1 MFYLTFISLFK
12 ERSRLCFMR
21 LCFIY
26 APVFYLT
33 FISLFKEP
41 VFLSLFIADLY
52 ALSKGEVAGTKNN
65 ESGPVKTSMLW
76 PTPSSDGSQGF
87 HIQTTS

>member
-1 MFYLTFISLFK
+1 VFLSLN
-12 ERSRLCFMR
+12 SHNHIADLYS
-21 LCFIY
+21 Y
-26 APVFYLT
+26 A
-33 FISLFKEP
+33 P

>member
-1 MFYLTFISLFK
+1 MFYYYS
-12 ERSRLCFMR
+12 
-21 LCFIY
+21 Y
-26 APVFYLT
+26 APVFL
-33 FISLFKEP
+33 SLNSHNHIADLYSYAP

>member
-1 MFYLTFISLFK
+1 
-12 ERSRLCFMR
+12 MR

-33 FISLFKEP
+33 FISLFKERSRLCFIYAPVFYLTFISMFKEP

-52 ALSKGEVAGTKNN
+52 ALSKGEVAGTA
-65 ESGPVKTSMLW
+65 SVKEKRDRWQRLQI
-76 PTPSSDGSQGF
+76 D
-87 HIQTTS
+87 